1 MKYVLLFCGTREQQ
15 QAWEE
20 MSEREQARS
29 SALRA
34 LELTRNRAE
43 QSLLARRLLEW

>member
-1 MKYVLLFCGTREQQ
+1 L
-15 QAWEE
+15 
-20 MSEREQARS
+20 SEREQARA

-34 LELTRNRAE
+34 LELTQNRAE